1 MLSCEGLLLFV
12 FRSDFPP
19 QNPIW
24 NPICAHFSEGVRV
37 YILEAKAHMSQ
48 SCEVIEGG
56 LSLSLH
62 YVDVQVSQREIVYRC
77 GKNTNKVQDK
87 ELIFSGDAHR
97 QNSLLDQSQVGLF
110 FLTLSF
116 LPRRA

>member
-1 MLSCEGLLLFV
+1 MCFTQIFS
-12 FRSDFPP
+12 P
-19 QNPIW
+19 QKPIW

-48 SCEVIEGG
+48 SCEVMEGG
-56 LSLSLH
+56 LTLSSH

-87 ELIFSGDAHR
+87 ELIFKGDAHR
-97 QNSLLDQSQVGLF
+97 QKSLLDQSQVKVF
-110 FLTLSF
+110 FF
-116 LPRRA
+116 